1 MIEEDAARIAREVFR
16 ALDGRQ
22 LKAAAVLFDDSS
34 VLRLP
39 GRSGLAGAYQGRDA
53 IVGLLGEMAA
63 LTRGTLRFTAGR
75 VTRSAPGSAAVGGR
89 AEALRRSRR
98 LDAGIEVVVTIDGGL
113 AREISITH
121 DDQAH
126 VDEFWS

>member
-1 MIEEDAARIAREVFR
+1 MIEEDAAQIARAVFR
-16 ALDGRQ
+16 ALNGRQ

-39 GRSGLAGAYQGRDA
+39 GRSGLAGDYQGRDA
-53 IVGLLGEMAA
+53 IVGLLGEMAD
-63 LTRGTLRFTAGR
+63 LTRGTLRLSAGR
-75 VTRSAPGSAAVGGR
+75 VTRSARGSAAVGGR
-89 AEALRRSRR
+89 AEAVRRSRR

>member
-1 MIEEDAARIAREVFR
+1 MIEEDAARIARAVFR
-16 ALDGRQ
+16 ALDGRHA
-22 LKAAAVLFDDSS
+22 KAAAALFDDAS
-34 VLRLP
+34 VLRVP
-39 GRSGLAGAYQGRDA
+39 GRSGLAGDYQGRDA
-53 IVGLLGEMAA
+53 IVGLLGEMAD

-75 VTRSAPGSAAVGGR
+75 VTRSAHGSAAVGGR
-89 AEALRRSRR
+89 AEAVRRSRR